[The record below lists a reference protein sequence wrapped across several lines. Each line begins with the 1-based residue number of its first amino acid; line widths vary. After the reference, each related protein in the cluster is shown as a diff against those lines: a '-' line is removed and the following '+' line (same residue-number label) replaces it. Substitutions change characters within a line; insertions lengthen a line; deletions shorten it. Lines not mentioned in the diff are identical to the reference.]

1 MVHIPEDEQLT
12 VTIGERVRLRCLASR
27 LPKTVIAGL
36 AGISPDYLYQI
47 ERGLKLPT
55 VTVLMQ
61 LAEVLDV
68 SADELLRPPQSALHR
83 FKHAHRVTRCTGRSR
98 DRRRPMAWPWM

>member
-1 MVHIPEDEQLT
+1 MDEQLA

-47 ERGLKLPT
+47 ERGSSF
-55 VTVLMQ
+55 Q
-61 LAEVLDV
+61 L
-68 SADELLRPPQSALHR
+68 SP
-83 FKHAHRVTRCTGRSR
+83 C
-98 DRRRPMAWPWM
+98 